1 MNRWIRLLEWIC
13 PSSLYEGIE
22 GDILEQYENDKEIIG
37 LRKAKRRLAL
47 NVIGFMRPGILLRNH
62 FLSELNKWMMLQNNL
77 RIAFRYLMKSKTFTI
92 INITGLAVGIAAFL
106 LIVHYVRYEYSYE
119 DFHTNSKNI
128 YRITLDNYKGSEF
141 VVSDCEMYAPVGP
154 LLADRYPEVEDY
166 VRFYEFS
173 NQEVKSG
180 DQRFF
185 EDRIGLADPS
195 ILSVFSFH
203 LVNGNAATALKA
215 PFEAVITESM
225 AKKYFPNAEAI
236 GQVLEIRNKP
246 FKITGVIADPPL
258 STHLK
263 VNLLLS
269 HSSLPQLWDYKDTE
283 FQGNN
288 EYTYLLMNEQADLTV
303 FNDKLKAL
311 SVELKDKIGDD
322 RLVAEPMKDIHL
334 YSTKSYEP
342 EPPGNYRV
350 VNFLLL
356 ISVFILLIAW
366 INYINLS
373 TARAVERAREVGI
386 RKVMGSLRIQLIFQ
400 FLSESTIVVLLAS
413 LLALLLVYISLPL
426 FINLA
431 GLPSLPVFRMKE
443 TWYLTGGVVIGGSLL
458 AGLYP
463 AFVLSSFQPVSV
475 LKGRFQSSVHG
486 QWLRKGLV
494 VFQFASAVV
503 LIICLT
509 TVYLQINYLQKQ
521 DLGMNIDQTLGVR
534 SPVISDSIYLSRS
547 NSFINALRSQS
558 SIKAV
563 ARSGGALPGMS
574 MQELSSTGNVY
585 RLGQQD
591 ADRGYIY
598 YVNSF
603 DEDFI
608 RLFNMKLLA
617 GRNFKK
623 DDPDIIINEEAM
635 RLLGF
640 KSAEEAVGS
649 KVFFYD
655 KEKIIAGVLKNFHQR
670 SPKEKH
676 IPMIFWYS
684 EYADYFAIHVS
695 TNEIQETMKTIM
707 TAWEKSFPASA
718 FDYVFLNDRYNSQY
732 KSDQQFGKVVG
743 LFSFLAA
750 LIACLGLFGLSSFTI
765 VQRMKEIGIRKVL
778 GASVRQIV
786 QLLSLDFVKLI
797 MVAGLAA
804 IPFAYFAMEGWL
816 SSYATRIQMN
826 VWLFVIPSLVV
837 LLIALITVSFQ
848 TIQAAQS
855 NPVNTL
861 KSE

>member
-1 MNRWIRLLEWIC
+1 MNRWMHLLEWIC
-13 PSSLYEGIE
+13 PPSLYEGIE
-22 GDILEQYENDKEIIG
+22 GDILEQYESDKTIFG

-77 RIAFRYLMKSKTFTI
+77 RIAFRYLMKSKTFSG

-119 DFHTNSKNI
+119 DFHTKSKNI
-128 YRITLDNYKGSEF
+128 YRVTLDVYKGSEF
-141 VVSDCEMYAPVGP
+141 VVSDCEMYAPIGP
-154 LLADRYPEVEDY
+154 LLTDRYPEVLDY

-180 DQRFF
+180 DHRFF
-185 EDRIGLADPS
+185 ESKIGLVDPS

-203 LVNGNAATALKA
+203 LVKGNAATALKA

-225 AKKYFPNAEAI
+225 AKKYFVNMDAL
-236 GQVLEIRNKP
+236 GQVLEIRNQTYKV
-246 FKITGVIADPPL
+246 TGVIADPPL

-269 HSSLPQLWDYKDTE
+269 HSTLPQMWNYKETE

-288 EYTYLLMNEQADLTV
+288 EYTYLLMNDKTNLDI
-303 FNDKLKAL
+303 FNAKLKAL
-311 SVELKDKIGDD
+311 SIELKEQIGDD
-322 RLVAEPMKDIHL
+322 RLIAEPMKGIHL

-342 EPPGNYRV
+342 ETPGNYRV
-350 VNFLLL
+350 VDFLLL
-356 ISVFILLIAW
+356 ISIFILFIAW

-386 RKVMGSLRIQLIFQ
+386 RKVLGSIRIQLIFQ
-400 FLSESTIVVLLAS
+400 FLSESTIITLLAS
-413 LLALLLVYISLPL
+413 VVALLIVYVSLPFFISLT
-426 FINLA
+426 
-431 GLPSLPVFRMKE
+431 GLPLTLSIFQLKE
-443 TWYLTGGVVIGGSLL
+443 IWYLTGGIMICGSLL

-475 LKGRFQSSVHG
+475 LKGKFQSSAHG

-503 LIICLT
+503 LIVCLT
-509 TVYLQINYLQKQ
+509 TVYMQINHLQKQ
-521 DLGMNIDQTLGVR
+521 NLGMSIEQTLGVR

-547 NSFINALRSQS
+547 RSFVNVLRSES
-558 SIKAV
+558 NVKEV

-585 RLGQQD
+585 RPGQQD
-591 ADRGYIY
+591 ADRGFIY

-608 RLFNMKLLA
+608 RLFDMKLVA

-623 DDPDIIINEEAM
+623 DDLDLIINEEAM

-640 KSAEEAVGS
+640 KNAEEAVGS

-655 KEKIIAGVLKNFHQR
+655 NEKTIVGVLRNFHQR

-676 IPMIFWYS
+676 
-684 EYADYFAIHVS
+684 
-695 TNEIQETMKTIM
+695 
-707 TAWEKSFPASA
+707 
-718 FDYVFLNDRYNSQY
+718 
-732 KSDQQFGKVVG
+732 
-743 LFSFLAA
+743 
-750 LIACLGLFGLSSFTI
+750 
-765 VQRMKEIGIRKVL
+765 
-778 GASVRQIV
+778 
-786 QLLSLDFVKLI
+786 
-797 MVAGLAA
+797 
-804 IPFAYFAMEGWL
+804 
-816 SSYATRIQMN
+816 
-826 VWLFVIPSLVV
+826 
-837 LLIALITVSFQ
+837 
-848 TIQAAQS
+848 
-855 NPVNTL
+855 
-861 KSE
+861 